1 MNDKYLL
8 HQKFL
13 NESHL
18 AWAVRLSD
26 RILSCNIIGQSPQQI
41 NIWFSKGN
49 TVLQLLDY
57 DYLLERILS
66 GNIFILSLFP
76 YCAVLSCFSR
86 VWLFATPW
94 TVACQAPLSMG
105 SPGKNTGVCCHSL
118 LQGIFP
124 TQGSNLNL
132 PHCGKILCCLSHQ
145 GSAASKLPPI
155 KLYFMFYV
163 SQIVSVK
170 SRTSE
175 LPETTLKSTCKWL
188 TVWQTHSVPLS
199 MALVWIITQII

>member
-105 SPGKNTGVCCHSL
+105 FSRQEYWSGVPCPSPGDLPNPRTESMFPVVSALQVGSL
-118 LQGIFP
+118 
-124 TQGSNLNL
+124 
-132 PHCGKILCCLSHQ
+132 
-145 GSAASKLPPI
+145 
-155 KLYFMFYV
+155 
-163 SQIVSVK
+163 
-170 SRTSE
+170 
-175 LPETTLKSTCKWL
+175 
-188 TVWQTHSVPLS
+188 PLS
-199 MALVWIITQII
+199 PPGCQYKLGSS

>member
-18 AWAVRLSD
+18 AWAVCLSD
-26 RILSCNIIGQSPQQI
+26 RILSCNILGQSLQQI

-57 DYLLERILS
+57 DYLSEWILS

-76 YCAVLSCFSR
+76 YCAVLSCFSCVR
-86 VWLFATPW
+86 LFATPW

-105 SPGKNTGVCCHSL
+105 FSRQEYWSVLPSPSPGDLPNPGVKSVSL
-118 LQGIFP
+118 TLLHWQA
-124 TQGSNLNL
+124 GSL
-132 PHCGKILCCLSHQ
+132 PL
-145 GSAASKLPPI
+145 LPPHI
-155 KLYFMFYV
+155 L
-163 SQIVSVK
+163 
-170 SRTSE
+170 
-175 LPETTLKSTCKWL
+175 
-188 TVWQTHSVPLS
+188 
-199 MALVWIITQII
+199 